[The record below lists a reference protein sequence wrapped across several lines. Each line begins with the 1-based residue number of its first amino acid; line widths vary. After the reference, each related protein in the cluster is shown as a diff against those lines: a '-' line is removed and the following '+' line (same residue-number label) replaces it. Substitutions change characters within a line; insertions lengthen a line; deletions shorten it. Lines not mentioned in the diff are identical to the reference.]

1 MARTS
6 KKVERRR
13 RSQRRAAA
21 PISVVER
28 YTYRVLWSDEDQE
41 FVGLCAEFPS
51 LSWLEPSQ
59 TAALAGIVRLVSE
72 VIAAMRRAKEA
83 PPVPVASRPYS
94 GEFRVRIPPQ
104 LHRRLAIEAAEDD
117 VSLNR
122 LVSVKLAQ
130 R

>member
-1 MARTS
+1 
-6 KKVERRR
+6 
-13 RSQRRAAA
+13 
-21 PISVVER
+21 VVER

-72 VIAAMRRAKEA
+72 VIADMRRAKAA